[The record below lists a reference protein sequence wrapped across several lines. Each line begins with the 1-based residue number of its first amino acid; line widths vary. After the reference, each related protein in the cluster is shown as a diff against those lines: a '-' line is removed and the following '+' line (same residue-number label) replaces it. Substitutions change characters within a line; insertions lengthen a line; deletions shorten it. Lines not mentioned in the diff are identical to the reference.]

1 MGEAANNVRPRSPNW
16 LLRLRLRIPL
26 LRVLRLR
33 RLWRLWPRL
42 RLPLRLWL
50 LWWLRLCIWSL
61 WLRLRIPILLC
72 WVCRIWWIWQLWSL
86 RLRIPL
92 CWVCRIWLP
101 IWLWLRLLL
110 DVTNGHTGYSTI
122 AAIKCIFDLDLG
134 VSLRNKLRNAEDTYR
149 L

>member
-26 LRVLRLR
+26 
-33 RLWRLWPRL
+33 
-42 RLPLRLWL
+42 
-50 LWWLRLCIWSL
+50 
-61 WLRLRIPILLC
+61 LLC

-110 DVTNGHTGYSTI
+110 DVTNSHTGYSTI

>member
-16 LLRLRLRIPL
+16 LLRLRLL
-26 LRVLRLR
+26 WWLRLFPVRIWLPIR
-33 RLWRLWPRL
+33 RCC
-42 RLPLRLWL
+42 LWL

-61 WLRLRIPILLC
+61 WLRLRI
-72 WVCRIWWIWQLWSL
+72 
-86 RLRIPL
+86 RIPL

-110 DVTNGHTGYSTI
+110 DVTNSHTGYSTI